1 MTDVI
6 TTDERPG
13 ESERLLPG
21 ENRNSRLPDDAQHWI
36 AVYSEFIRFKADLL
50 STVDAER
57 AALPDEVSAALSM
70 TVLSQLNRQYAGLQ
84 RRLDFWQTRL
94 AELTTQP

>member
-1 MTDVI
+1 MTDVVA
-6 TTDERPG
+6 TDGGRG
-13 ESERLLPG
+13 ESEPLLPG
-21 ENRNSRLPDDAQHWI
+21 ENRNSHLPDDAEHWI

-50 STVDAER
+50 SSAVEER
-57 AALPDEVSAALSM
+57 TALSDEVSAALSM
-70 TVLSQLNRQYAGLQ
+70 TVLSQLNRQYERLQ